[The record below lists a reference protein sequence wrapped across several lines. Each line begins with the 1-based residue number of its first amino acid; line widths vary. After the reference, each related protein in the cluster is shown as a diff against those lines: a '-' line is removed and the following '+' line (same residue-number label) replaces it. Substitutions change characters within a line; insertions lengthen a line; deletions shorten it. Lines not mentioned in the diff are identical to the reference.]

1 MSDLLDTLQSIYTN
15 EYALELQSVLV
26 FSFIIWVVVMIRM
39 RKKKLMYKVVVTLV
53 IIYLSKVM
61 DYTIFPLPVNNK
73 ALESARLIFPFSWES
88 NLQIIPIFDKNLMIP
103 MLDKNFRYG
112 VLLALKSHFLNVIMF
127 IPMGMTISFFKES
140 YNGWDVLKKGFYI
153 SLGIE
158 IAQLTIGLLLGASS
172 RLFDVN
178 DLIMNTLGAFIGYM
192 IFDKI
197 VAPLYKMVFKGE
209 SIYSIKD

>member
-61 DYTIFPLPVNNK
+61 DYTILPLPVNNK

-88 NLQIIPIFDKNLMIP
+88 NLQIIPIF
-103 MLDKNFRYG
+103 DKNFRYG

>member
-1 MSDLLDTLQSIYTN
+1 MSDLFDTLQSIYTN
-15 EYALELQSVLV
+15 EYGLELQSVLV
-26 FSFIIWVVVMIRM
+26 FSLIIWVVVMIRM

-61 DYTIFPLPVNNK
+61 DYTILPLPVNNK

-88 NLQIIPIFDKNLMIP
+88 NLQIIPIFDKN
-103 MLDKNFRYG
+103 FQYG
-112 VLLALKSHFLNVIMF
+112 AIQAFKSHFLNVIMF